1 VSSVRPLRDARASE
15 IINHWK
21 QDMPPVIEF
30 IHALIALIG
39 AFRHAV
45 LALRAL

>member
-1 VSSVRPLRDARASE
+1 VSSVRPLGASE

-21 QDMPPVIEF
+21 QDAPPVIEF
-30 IHALIALIG
+30 ILALIALIA

-45 LALRAL
+45 IALRALA